1 MIKFNIFHDI
11 TNIYYL
17 EKRLCITKVLK
28 NVGIITLIIAL
39 IVIAILFVNRKTE
52 EPIKEEYTMYNQNR
66 VIKDIDPQLS
76 ELDIENIRN
85 KKEIILEKN
94 NN

>member
-1 MIKFNIFHDI
+1 M
-11 TNIYYL
+11 
-17 EKRLCITKVLK
+17 CITKVLK